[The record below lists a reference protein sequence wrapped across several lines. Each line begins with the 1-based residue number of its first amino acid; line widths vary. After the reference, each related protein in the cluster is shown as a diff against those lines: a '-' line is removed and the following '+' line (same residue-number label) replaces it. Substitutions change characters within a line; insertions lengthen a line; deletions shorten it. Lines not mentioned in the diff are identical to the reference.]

1 MAVGIF
7 NTHYLHQFMIEMEL
21 YWKILVIFFNTM
33 KSCFNEVFYEFSLY
47 MESHDCEGNE
57 SLPAPQPDPPTIKR

>member
-1 MAVGIF
+1 MT
-7 NTHYLHQFMIEMEL
+7 NSS
-21 YWKILVIFFNTM
+21 M